1 MCPGVCGGRRAR
13 RGVRGFEVRV
23 TRFDVAFELGGC
35 ATTKENLY
43 RSAAQHAA
51 QHQLTQPAKIEW
63 AYKNIMLQAFAG
75 ASAWLAERTGV
86 EGALGYAVVVGLAII
101 GHFVMNHVDNQRY
114 EAAAREAEAKKAEE
128 EAEEP
133 EPPRNFTQT
142 QLLHFDGTRDERLG
156 DDKPIYLSL
165 NGTVFDCSKGRD
177 FYGPGGPYAMFAGHE
192 CGVSLAKMDFDK
204 TYIDDL
210 AGVAKL
216 NFGEKNT
223 LDEWIEKFTHFKPY
237 PKMGRLVTDDMLPS
251 SDRVLSLEDLAK
263 NDGTGAIPG
272 GYATAPIYLGVAGKV
287 FDVSFG
293 GIGFY
298 GAGGGYNR
306 FAGKDASRALA
317 KMSFDPA
324 DTADPDVS
332 NLTEKERKVLG
343 DWVKTFEE
351 KKNYPCVGRLK

>member
-1 MCPGVCGGRRAR
+1 MMMNSVSVSGCLRPPPPWPSGGA
-13 RGVRGFEVRV
+13 
-23 TRFDVAFELGGC
+23 VACCL
-35 ATTKENLY
+35 
-43 RSAAQHAA
+43 AAWRLRHKSPTAA
-51 QHQLTQPAKIEW
+51 LPPSTQHQLTQPAKIDW
-63 AYKNIMLQAFAG
+63 AYKNIMLQAFTG

-210 AGVAKL
+210 AGVANL

-237 PKMGRLVTDDMLPS
+237 PILGRLVIDDMLPS
-251 SDRVLSLEDLAK
+251 SDRVLSQEDLAK
-263 NDGTGAIPG
+263 NDGTGAIPD
-272 GYATAPIYLGVAGKV
+272 GYATAPIYLGVVGKV

-293 GIGFY
+293 GVGFY

-343 DWVKTFEE
+343 DWVKTFED
-351 KKNYPCVGRLK
+351 KKNYPIAGRLE